1 MIVANPQTSKLERFA
16 SHTLRYAYGDE
27 TATVLALVNSLSAK
41 RPDLPG
47 AGNTLARSPELGEA
61 ARAFA
66 AAQNGIVIYGSL
78 GVGLQGS
85 QALAQASANLLLAT
99 DHVGKVNNGL
109 LGVWSRANDQGAWDM
124 GFRPAPDLN
133 AALGAARCAYIVA
146 ADPAGDDSR
155 LAEALHA
162 DFVVVQDMFLTSTA
176 KLADVVLPVRSFI
189 EREGT
194 YTSGERRVQ
203 RYYPVLPDRSPLLPD
218 FAITGQ
224 IGQRLGLDLESR
236 IASRVMGRIAASLPD
251 YAGLSYTALSAVE
264 EQWPIIGRSD
274 LYYGGTT
281 YENRQ
286 GLGIQLPPSILQGK
300 PVSLGWPQPPEVSV
314 PKLGLLAFPVTR
326 LYDRGSTL
334 VHSELLHERL
344 AVPQVIMNPEDA
356 QHLKIIDR
364 STVDLSIAEQ
374 HFLVEA
380 RLSQEVPAGIAL
392 VPRSL
397 GVPVHEP
404 TAVAVRLPEKVAN

>member
-1 MIVANPQTSKLERFA
+1 
-16 SHTLRYAYGDE
+16 
-27 TATVLALVNSLSAK
+27 
-41 RPDLPG
+41 
-47 AGNTLARSPELGEA
+47 
-61 ARAFA
+61 
-66 AAQNGIVIYGSL
+66 
-78 GVGLQGS
+78 
-85 QALAQASANLLLAT
+85 
-99 DHVGKVNNGL
+99 
-109 LGVWSRANDQGAWDM
+109 
-124 GFRPAPDLN
+124 
-133 AALGAARCAYIVA
+133 
-146 ADPAGDDSR
+146 
-155 LAEALHA
+155 
-162 DFVVVQDMFLTSTA
+162 MFLTSTA

-203 RYYPVLPDRSPLLPD
+203 RYYPVLPDRSPLLAD

-236 IASRVMGRIAASLPD
+236 IASRVMARIAASLPD
-251 YAGLSYTALSAVE
+251 YAGLSYTTLSAVE

-334 VHSELLHERL
+334 VHSELLHKRL
-344 AVPQVIMNPEDA
+344 AAPQVIMNPEDA
-356 QHLKIIDR
+356 QHLKILDR
-364 STVDLSIAEQ
+364 STVDLSIFEQ

-380 RLSQEVPAGIAL
+380 HLSPEVPAGVAL
-392 VPRSL
+392 VPRSM

-404 TAVAVRLPEKVAN
+404 IAIAVRLAEKVAI